1 MIVCKAKLDHVLTPS
16 TVHDYTAEASSLG
29 LPPGTWPSAFL
40 FEEFLGNGQPFY
52 RTTYHFEGRDNDLIA
67 VDYKQHLG
75 CLTLR
80 VFND

>member
-1 MIVCKAKLDHVLTPS
+1 MIRIPTLAALSAS

-29 LPPGTWPSAFL
+29 LPPGNWPSAFI
-40 FEEFLGNGQPFY
+40 FAEHLGNGQPFY
-52 RTTYHFEGRDNDLIA
+52 RTGYHIEAGDLVA

-80 VFND
+80 VYND